1 MPGVMAISTVDLSGI
16 ERERLRAAVQAVM
29 EGAAGALSED
39 APLSLPLRQ
48 GARATLEGADDVTA
62 RRFQSMLEIGY
73 LVASADGL
81 ADDERHALA
90 ALLSHVTGTTVGV
103 DTLEL
108 HFQDLEAG
116 CEMLGRRERL
126 RRASEEFDDG
136 ISRWEAV
143 RFAALV
149 ALADGKLGDEE
160 VGTLATLGQD
170 FGLSE
175 DQIADAVGSMLGRV
189 RSQLGETG

>member
-1 MPGVMAISTVDLSGI
+1 MAGLMGISTVDLSGV
-16 ERERLRAAVQAVM
+16 ERESLRAAVQAVL

-39 APLSLPLRQ
+39 APVSFPLRQ
-48 GARATLEGADDVTA
+48 GATATLEGADDVTA

-73 LVASADGL
+73 LVASADGF
-81 ADDERHALA
+81 AEDERHALA
-90 ALLSHVTGTTVGV
+90 ALLSHVTGATIGV
-103 DTLEL
+103 DALDL
-108 HFQDLEAG
+108 HFRDLEEG

-149 ALADGKLGDEE
+149 ALADGKLAEE
-160 VGTLATLGQD
+160 ELGTLSALGSD

-175 DQIADAVGSMLGRV
+175 DQIADAVGSMLSRV
-189 RSQLGETG
+189 RAQLGQPG